1 MKTFAELGF
10 PGRLIAVEG
19 LGWLREI
26 DPDLPAEAL
35 ARTAGLKVYFSEWNS
50 SELVKSAT
58 SKGKKRELLTPTT
71 FSLIHATDFAD
82 RYERHLVPL
91 LRAGYIVLCDRYIFT
106 AFARDVVRGCPPE
119 WVRGIYDFA
128 SLPDLTFFFKSNLE
142 VSLKRIL
149 DGRPQ
154 LKYFEAGMDLRLSTD
169 PYESFRIF
177 QGRILEQYLAMSTE
191 FNFLVVDANQLVEK
205 QQAVVREL
213 VARRVD
219 LASFRRA
226 ERPPS
231 KPPAEPYKKAKSEV
245 PSMKAVATN
254 HIVVPHRSQ
263 RRFYGH
269 GFPGVDLEQLAGK
282 LIVVEGAD
290 GSGRSTQIEM
300 LVEWLEGSGHATV
313 QVGLKRSTLVSEE
326 LEQAQEGNIL
336 SRTTLSLF
344 YATDFADQLEN
355 IILPALKAGFVVL
368 ADRYIYTL
376 MARDMVRGMDEAWL
390 KNLYGLALEPDV
402 VFYLNVPP
410 AELVQRTF
418 AKNAALDYW
427 ESGMDQGL
435 SRDLFDSFMK
445 YQTAMQK
452 TFRRLQ
458 SDYGFT
464 IVDGMRSAE
473 VISAELRKKI
483 GAVLAGK

>member
-1 MKTFAELGF
+1 MK
-10 PGRLIAVEG
+10 
-19 LGWLREI
+19 
-26 DPDLPAEAL
+26 
-35 ARTAGLKVYFSEWNS
+35 S
-50 SELVKSAT
+50 
-58 SKGKKRELLTPTT
+58 
-71 FSLIHATDFAD
+71 
-82 RYERHLVPL
+82 
-91 LRAGYIVLCDRYIFT
+91 
-106 AFARDVVRGCPPE
+106 
-119 WVRGIYDFA
+119 
-128 SLPDLTFFFKSNLE
+128 
-142 VSLKRIL
+142 
-149 DGRPQ
+149 
-154 LKYFEAGMDLRLSTD
+154 
-169 PYESFRIF
+169 
-177 QGRILEQYLAMSTE
+177 
-191 FNFLVVDANQLVEK
+191 
-205 QQAVVREL
+205 
-213 VARRVD
+213 
-219 LASFRRA
+219 
-226 ERPPS
+226 
-231 KPPAEPYKKAKSEV
+231 
-245 PSMKAVATN
+245 VATN
-254 HIVVPHRSQ
+254 HIVVPHRSA

-269 GFPGVDLEQLAGK
+269 GIPGVDLEQLAGK

-300 LVEWLEGSGHATV
+300 LVDWLEGSGHATV

-326 LEQAQEGNIL
+326 LEKAQEGNIL

-376 MARDMVRGMDEAWL
+376 MARDMVRGMDESWL
-390 KNLYGLALEPDV
+390 KNLYGLALEPDA

-410 AELVQRTF
+410 AELVQRTV

-452 TFRRLQ
+452 TFRRMQ
-458 SDYGFT
+458 TDYGFT

-483 GAVLAGK
+483 SAVLAGK